1 MIFKHMFQ
9 KPSDYILI
17 CFVLKELYY
26 SLQNKAF
33 LKVESCLKFID
44 VISIWSE
51 SWVTNL
57 SSLFLIYDHMI
68 KQTFGKLVT
77 GWEEMIISLRAN
89 GAGVR
94 PELD

>member
-1 MIFKHMFQ
+1 M
-9 KPSDYILI
+9 
-17 CFVLKELYY
+17 
-26 SLQNKAF
+26 
-33 LKVESCLKFID
+33 
-44 VISIWSE
+44 SE
-51 SWVTNL
+51 VYTCNQYMVRVTNL
-57 SSLFLIYDHMI
+57 SSLFLIYDHMM

>member
-1 MIFKHMFQ
+1 MIFKNMFQ

-51 SWVTNL
+51 S
-57 SSLFLIYDHMI
+57 
-68 KQTFGKLVT
+68 
-77 GWEEMIISLRAN
+77 
-89 GAGVR
+89 
-94 PELD
+94 